1 MGDLLF
7 TCVNLARHL
16 KVDPEKVLRGSNTK
30 FKKRF
35 DIMESLVENNDLSN
49 FTADQLEYFWIRAK
63 ELERE
68 SH

>member
-1 MGDLLF
+1 
-7 TCVNLARHL
+7 
-16 KVDPEKVLRGSNTK
+16 
-30 FKKRF
+30 
-35 DIMESLVENNDLSN
+35 MESLVENNDLSN